1 MPEFTHFDEDGA
13 TRMVDVGSKEATQRV
28 ATATATVRMQPE
40 TLGKITT
47 ESFAKGDVLEV
58 ARLAGIM
65 ATKQTGQLIP
75 LCHPIGIDRV
85 NVDFEILVPDRIVV
99 RATVGVFAKTGV
111 EMEAMTAV
119 SVGLLTLYDMLKAVD
134 PGMTIEAIPYESET
148 FDFPL
153 AAIQE
158 ALAAR
163 ARAARG
169 RSVGDVAPP
178 DHIGLER

>member
-85 NVDFEILVPDRIVV
+85 NVDFEILVPDRILV

-119 SVGLLTLYDMLKAVD
+119 SVATLTAVIASIST
-134 PGMTIEAIPYESET
+134 PVLANTPTVALTKIRSGTSISKSTFTRSIP
-148 FDFPL
+148 
-153 AAIQE
+153 
-158 ALAAR
+158 
-163 ARAARG
+163 
-169 RSVGDVAPP
+169 
-178 DHIGLER
+178 IG